1 MNVFI
6 LQLELYLYLYPV
18 QVDVNLCDKLI
29 IRVKLL
35 FTAFAA
41 RGVKFRSKS
50 GKQGQGG
57 GSFLRDEV
65 DHPEDV
71 PKYLDLHKGP
81 DGVHEFDTVLGD
93 DADVEFTGNREPQ
106 GLVGD
111 VSIRSKKIGERKLT
125 LNSPPDMA
133 VKSARKIILQK
144 MDEDNKMLSRPLSM
158 LVKHTIQMC
167 IHKIIAVLYYRHRK
181 VINKFQQEDL
191 TSQLIRQELKRAGKT
206 PIEEPSRPIELSG
219 VRYEKKK
226 EPPSAKVSSM
236 QEEPTSIEPD
246 EPMEQDEQKIS
257 PYAPPP
263 EMATVS
269 GPKDFQTFDEYPEEI
284 QHLVV
289 KWKKSVRYNE
299 MHTKEQYTAIKKLK
313 MELSQANRLI
323 INKKMGT
330 INQEN
335 YTREETVDL
344 RLCMIF
350 EVKHKLEEKKK
361 EKYEQKMKK
370 AKMEKEKKKHK
381 KDKEKEKEREKE
393 KPKPKKHVLAL
404 SSTSSDS
411 DSDLD
416 LPKKTPPKTSQQTP
430 HKEKHKIDLVPEG
443 KTDTEVKRK
452 LIAEKKE
459 KEPSVVKSEPTEKE
473 TVKKETEGE
482 KATIEKAEKSEPQS
496 TSQKSKMQSSDKN
509 SDLREADEEDRG
521 KEDQNKKVAVKSEA
535 STPEKATESRPTK
548 RETIKSKEIDDS
560 GDNIFQKLSKDFP
573 LKSKDFGEDKSKT
586 DSSKDVD
593 AEVKQSGNEINQS
606 DSCPV
611 ISDTDKPESVPKV
624 SQNDEVTA
632 GKDAPPEKEEAPVLS
647 ESRSRSVS
655 RSSSSS
661 GSSGRSPSKSRSRS
675 RSVSRASSR
684 SSRASSRSGSRASS
698 NSGSRAS
705 SRSGSRASSG
715 SRSRSS
721 SRGSSRSGSNAS
733 SRSGSGGSAK
743 SQSRSR
749 SNSGSRSG
757 SGSRAA
763 SPSRSRS
770 RSESSSVPRSRSVS
784 NASSRS
790 NSRSV
795 SRSRSRSKSSS
806 RSRSRSRSNSRSSS
820 AASVK
825 SASGSD
831 SSDEDRNVGDTSEN
845 KEESTTKSEGKD
857 DSEKKLEGKDITNAG
872 NEAKK
877 DTLEG
882 DQEVQDDREVER
894 KASPVQNI
902 RIGSP
907 ERVEEDKI
915 VASDSS
921 GPGSPKYPS
930 SSSEAEVKDHGG
942 DERSI
947 DTEMQE
953 VIEQV
958 INLQEQM
965 GMTGKEAST
974 TVQDSN
980 EGKQNVTESEAAPKE
995 TTEVEMQEVTPEPTL
1010 EDDIRDAEISMEA
1023 PPEPE
1028 QSTAPAA
1035 VDDDDDDSSDDED
1048 DSYGKFHSSYCHSSS
1063 LCHIIISEISTNRFT

>member
-1 MNVFI
+1 MQYSIHACVLTDTN
-6 LQLELYLYLYPV
+6 
-18 QVDVNLCDKLI
+18 
-29 IRVKLL
+29 LL

-41 RGVKFRSKS
+41 RGVKFRSKTANP
-50 GKQGQGG
+50 GQGG
-57 GSFLRDEV
+57 GCFLRDEV

-81 DGVHEFDTVLGD
+81 DEVHEFDAVLGD
-93 DADVEFTGNREPQ
+93 DADVEFTGTREPQ
-106 GLVGD
+106 GLIGD

-144 MDEDNKMLSRPLSM
+144 MDEDNRMLSRPLPM

-167 IHKIIAVLYYRHRK
+167 IHKIIAVLYYRNRK

-191 TSQLIRQELKRAGKT
+191 TSQLIRQELKIAGKT
-206 PIEEPSRPIELSG
+206 PIEEPSRPIELSA
-219 VRYEKKK
+219 VKYEKRK
-226 EPPSAKVSSM
+226 EPPSAKISLM
-236 QEEPTSIEPD
+236 QEQPTSIEPD
-246 EPMEQDEQKIS
+246 EPMEQDEPKIS

-269 GPKDFQTFDEYPEEI
+269 GPKDFRSYDEYPEEI
-284 QHLVV
+284 QQAVI
-289 KWKKSVRYNE
+289 KWKKTVRYHE

-323 INKKMGT
+323 INKKMGA
-330 INQEN
+330 INQEE

-430 HKEKHKIDLVPEG
+430 QKEKHRVDPVAEG
-443 KTDTEVKRK
+443 KADSDVKRK

-459 KEPSVVKSEPTEKE
+459 KEQSVVKVEATEKE
-473 TVKKETEGE
+473 TAKKETEGE
-482 KATIEKAEKSEPQS
+482 KETIEEAKKSEPKS
-496 TSQKSKMQSSDKN
+496 TSQKSETESSDKN
-509 SDLREADEEDRG
+509 PDLSEVDEEER
-521 KEDQNKKVAVKSEA
+521 KEDQNKKVAVKSEI
-535 STPEKATESRPTK
+535 STPEKAAESKSTK
-548 RETIKSKEIDDS
+548 IEATKSNEVNVAVTSKTKKDNNDS
-560 GDNIFQKLSKDFP
+560 GDNIFQKLSKD
-573 LKSKDFGEDKSKT
+573 LTLQSKDSEDGSKRE
-586 DSSKDVD
+586 SSKD
-593 AEVKQSGNEINQS
+593 AEVKPSEDGMNQN
-606 DSCPV
+606 DSLPV
-611 ISDTDKPESVPKV
+611 VSKTDKPENVPEV
-624 SQNDEVTA
+624 PQNDEVKAAEVTS
-632 GKDAPPEKEEAPVLS
+632 PEKEEGPLVS
-647 ESRSRSVS
+647 KSRSRSVS

-661 GSSGRSPSKSRSRS
+661 GSSGRSPSNSSSRS

-684 SSRASSRSGSRASS
+684 SSRASSRSGSRANS

-705 SRSGSRASSG
+705 SRSSSRA
-715 SRSRSS
+715 
-721 SRGSSRSGSNAS
+721 SSRSGSNAS
-733 SRSGSGGSAK
+733 SRSGSRSSAK
-743 SQSRSR
+743 SRSRSR

-770 RSESSSVPRSRSVS
+770 RSKSSSVPRSRSGS

-806 RSRSRSRSNSRSSS
+806 ISRSRSRSNSGSSS

-825 SASGSD
+825 SAS
-831 SSDEDRNVGDTSEN
+831 SSESNDEDGNLGKSSTSEN
-845 KEESTTKSEGKD
+845 KEAEHE
-857 DSEKKLEGKDITNAG
+857 DSVRNMEGKDISNAG

-877 DTLEG
+877 DTSDENKKI
-882 DQEVQDDREVER
+882 EDDKEVER
-894 KASPVQNI
+894 KASPVQNLGI
-902 RIGSP
+902 RSP
-907 ERVEEDKI
+907 ERVEDDKI

-921 GPGSPKYPS
+921 GPASPKYPS
-930 SSSEAEVKDHGG
+930 SGSEAEAKEAGVKDLGG
-942 DERSI
+942 DEHTI

-965 GMTGKEAST
+965 GVTEKEPST
-974 TVQDSN
+974 TVQDSI
-980 EGKQNVTESEAAPKE
+980 EGTQKATESEAAQKD
-995 TTEVEMQEVTPEPTL
+995 TTEVEMQQVTPEPTL
-1010 EDDIRDAEISMEA
+1010 EDDIRDAEISMETTNT

-1028 QSTAPAA
+1028 ESAA
-1035 VDDDDDDSSDDED
+1035 AEAVDDDDDDDDDSSDDD
-1048 DSYGKFHSSYCHSSS
+1048 DSYGKFTKSYF
-1063 LCHIIISEISTNRFT
+1063 LFISRAVSRAERLN

>member
-1 MNVFI
+1 MQYSIHACVLTDTN
-6 LQLELYLYLYPV
+6 
-18 QVDVNLCDKLI
+18 
-29 IRVKLL
+29 LL

-41 RGVKFRSKS
+41 RGVKFRSKTANP
-50 GKQGQGG
+50 GQGG
-57 GSFLRDEV
+57 GCFLRDEV

-81 DGVHEFDTVLGD
+81 DEVHEFDAVLGD
-93 DADVEFTGNREPQ
+93 DADVEFTGTREPQ
-106 GLVGD
+106 GLIGD

-125 LNSPPDMA
+125 LSSPPDMA

-144 MDEDNKMLSRPLSM
+144 MNEDNRMLSRPLPM

-167 IHKIIAVLYYRHRK
+167 IHKIIAVLYYRNRK

-191 TSQLIRQELKRAGKT
+191 TSQLIRQELKIAGKT
-206 PIEEPSRPIELSG
+206 PIEEPSRPIELSA
-219 VRYEKKK
+219 VKYEKKK
-226 EPPSAKVSSM
+226 EPPSAKVSLM
-236 QEEPTSIEPD
+236 QEQPTSIEPD
-246 EPMEQDEQKIS
+246 EPMEQDEPKIS

-269 GPKDFQTFDEYPEEI
+269 GPKDFRSYDEYPEEI
-284 QHLVV
+284 QQAVI
-289 KWKKSVRYNE
+289 KWKKTVRYHE

-323 INKKMGT
+323 INKKMGA
-330 INQEN
+330 INQEE

-381 KDKEKEKEREKE
+381 KEKEKEREKE

-430 HKEKHKIDLVPEG
+430 QKEKHRVDPVPEG
-443 KTDTEVKRK
+443 KADADVKRK

-459 KEPSVVKSEPTEKE
+459 KEQPVVKVEATEKE
-473 TVKKETEGE
+473 TAKKETERE
-482 KATIEKAEKSEPQS
+482 KETIEEAKKSEPKS
-496 TSQKSKMQSSDKN
+496 TSQKSETECSDKN
-509 SDLREADEEDRG
+509 PDLSEVDEEER
-521 KEDQNKKVAVKSEA
+521 KEDQNKKVAVKSEI
-535 STPEKATESRPTK
+535 STPEKAAESKSTK
-548 RETIKSKEIDDS
+548 IEATKSNEVNVKVTSRTKKDDDDS
-560 GDNIFQKLSKDFP
+560 GDNIFQKLSKD
-573 LKSKDFGEDKSKT
+573 LTLQSKDSEDGSKT
-586 DSSKDVD
+586 ESSKD
-593 AEVKQSGNEINQS
+593 AEVKPSEDGMNQN
-606 DSCPV
+606 DSLPV
-611 ISDTDKPESVPKV
+611 VSNTDTPENVPEV
-624 SQNDEVTA
+624 PQNDEVKAAEDTS
-632 GKDAPPEKEEAPVLS
+632 PEKEEGPPVS
-647 ESRSRSVS
+647 KSRSRSVS

-661 GSSGRSPSKSRSRS
+661 GSSGRSPSNSRSRS

-705 SRSGSRASSG
+705 SRSGSRSSC
-715 SRSRSS
+715 RA
-721 SRGSSRSGSNAS
+721 SSRSGSNAS
-733 SRSGSGGSAK
+733 SRSGSRGSAK
-743 SQSRSR
+743 SRSRSR

-770 RSESSSVPRSRSVS
+770 RSKSSSVPRSRSGS

-806 RSRSRSRSNSRSSS
+806 ISRSRSRSNSESSS

-825 SASGSD
+825 SASGSE
-831 SSDEDRNVGDTSEN
+831 SNDEDGNLGKLSTSEN
-845 KEESTTKSEGKD
+845 KEAEQESTIKTGINE
-857 DSEKKLEGKDITNAG
+857 DSVRNMEGKDISNAG

-877 DTLEG
+877 DTSDANKEIE
-882 DQEVQDDREVER
+882 DDKEVGR
-894 KASPVQNI
+894 KASPVQNLGI
-902 RIGSP
+902 RSP
-907 ERVEEDKI
+907 ERVEDDKI

-921 GPGSPKYPS
+921 GPASPKYPS
-930 SSSEAEVKDHGG
+930 SGSEAEAKEAEAKDPGG
-942 DERSI
+942 DERTI

-965 GMTGKEAST
+965 GVSEKEPST
-974 TVQDSN
+974 TVQDST
-980 EGKQNVTESEAAPKE
+980 EGTQKATESEAAPKD
-995 TTEVEMQEVTPEPTL
+995 TTEVEMQQATPEPTL
-1010 EDDIRDAEISMEA
+1010 EDDIRDAEISMETTNT

-1028 QSTAPAA
+1028 ESAAAEA
-1035 VDDDDDDSSDDED
+1035 VDDDDDDDGSSDDD
-1048 DSYGKFHSSYCHSSS
+1048 DSYGKFTKLFPFYQP
-1063 LCHIIISEISTNRFT
+1063 LRFKSAAS

>member
-1 MNVFI
+1 M
-6 LQLELYLYLYPV
+6 
-18 QVDVNLCDKLI
+18 
-29 IRVKLL
+29 

-81 DGVHEFDTVLGD
+81 DEVHEFDTVLGD
-93 DADVEFTGNREPQ
+93 DADVEFTGDREPQ
-106 GLVGD
+106 GLVGA

-191 TSQLIRQELKRAGKT
+191 TSQLIRQELKIAGKT

-257 PYAPPP
+257 PYAPPT

-269 GPKDFQTFDEYPEEI
+269 GPKDFQTYDEYPEEI
-284 QHLVV
+284 QQLVV

-361 EKYEQKMKK
+361 EKYQQKMKK
-370 AKMEKEKKKHK
+370 AKMEKEKKKAK
-381 KDKEKEKEREKE
+381 KDKEKDKEREKE

-416 LPKKTPPKTSQQTP
+416 LPKKTPPKTLQQTP
-430 HKEKHKIDLVPEG
+430 HKEKHKVDLVPEG
-443 KTDTEVKRK
+443 KTDADVKRK
-452 LIAEKKE
+452 LIAEKRE
-459 KEPSVVKSEPTEKE
+459 KEQSVVKSETTEKE

-482 KATIEKAEKSEPQS
+482 KGAIEKSEPQS
-496 TSQKSKMQSSDKN
+496 TSQKSKMESSDKN
-509 SDLREADEEDRG
+509 PDLREVDKEEG
-521 KEDQNKKVAVKSEA
+521 ATEDQNKKVAVKSETA
-535 STPEKATESRPTK
+535 MPEKATESKPTNT
-548 RETIKSKEIDDS
+548 ETMKSKEIKVEVTSKTKKEIDDS
-560 GDNIFQKLSKDFP
+560 GDNIFQKLSKDFTLQ
-573 LKSKDFGEDKSKT
+573 LKDSGEDGSKT
-586 DSSKDVD
+586 DSSKDRD
-593 AEVKQSGNEINQS
+593 AEVKQSGDEMNQS
-606 DSCPV
+606 DSCAV
-611 ISDTDKPESVPKV
+611 ISETDKPEAIPKV
-624 SQNDEVTA
+624 SQNDKGTA
-632 GKDAPPEKEEAPVLS
+632 AKDTPPEKEKAPVVP

-661 GSSGRSPSKSRSRS
+661 GSSGRSQSKSRSRS

-705 SRSGSRASSG
+705 SRSGSRASSRSG
-715 SRSRSS
+715 SRSS
-721 SRGSSRSGSNAS
+721 SRASSRSGSNAS

-743 SQSRSR
+743 SRSRSR

-770 RSESSSVPRSRSVS
+770 RSKSSSAPRSRSVS

-790 NSRSV
+790 SSRSV

-820 AASVK
+820 VASVK
-825 SASGSD
+825 SASGSE
-831 SSDEDRNVGDTSEN
+831 SSDEDCNQGDLSASEN
-845 KEESTTKSEGKD
+845 KEAKQESTTKTEGKEN
-857 DSEKKLEGKDITNAG
+857 SVKNLEGKDITNAG

-877 DTLEG
+877 DTSEG
-882 DQEVQDDREVER
+882 NKDVQDDREVER
-894 KASPVQNI
+894 KASPVQNLG
-902 RIGSP
+902 IGSP
-907 ERVEEDKI
+907 ERVEDDKI

-930 SSSEAEVKDHGG
+930 LSSEAEVKDPGG
-942 DERSI
+942 DKRSI

-965 GMTGKEAST
+965 GVTEKEPGT

-980 EGKQNVTESEAAPKE
+980 DGKQKATESETAPKE
-995 TTEVEMQEVTPEPTL
+995 TTEVEMQEATPEPTL

-1023 PPEPE
+1023 PPEPDE
-1028 QSTAPAA
+1028 STAPAT
-1035 VDDDDDDSSDDED
+1035 VDDDDDDDSSDDED
-1048 DSYGKFHSSYCHSSS
+1048 ASYGKFHKSYFHLSS
-1063 LCHIIISEISTNRFT
+1063 LCPNKSYSL